1 MQRVNHLGI
10 YRDLIRSGLVILFPI
25 VFLVGRFVSEK
36 SLNEPVAE
44 NNETQ
49 KIIFT
54 FDDVDSLV
62 PQNTKTDYW
71 VDRAK
76 IIENELSLA
85 KDNSDLFN
93 KIDKVKKCSLYTG
106 WNETISAYFSKCVKS
121 TTGSL
126 SDWGLEEKDIS
137 SLQKLLID
145 SHPTSFYFY
154 NDSKDL
160 NIAINNAQ
168 NLCGNVYPRQ
178 LLQILLEDIT
188 APRYKPLKCQPSN
201 PPS

>member
-1 MQRVNHLGI
+1 M
-10 YRDLIRSGLVILFPI
+10 
-25 VFLVGRFVSEK
+25 
-36 SLNEPVAE
+36 
-44 NNETQ
+44 
-49 KIIFT
+49 
-54 FDDVDSLV
+54 
-62 PQNTKTDYW
+62 
-71 VDRAK
+71 
-76 IIENELSLA
+76 
-85 KDNSDLFN
+85 
-93 KIDKVKKCSLYTG
+93 
-106 WNETISAYFSKCVKS
+106 KS

-168 NLCGNVYPRQ
+168 NLCGNVYRRQ

-188 APRYKPLKCQPSN
+188 APRYEPLKCQPSN